1 VAQLFQ
7 QEETQV
13 SLGHI
18 ISWIVVGL
26 IVGALARFIVP
37 GKDPMG
43 CVATILLGIAGSFV
57 GGFISSL
64 IWRPTSGSYFQP
76 AGIVLSLV
84 GAVILVLIWRKLR
97 PAA

>member
-1 VAQLFQ
+1 M
-7 QEETQV
+7 
-13 SLGHI
+13 SLYHI

-43 CVATILLGIAGSFV
+43 CIATILLGIAGSFV

-64 IWRPTSGSYFQP
+64 IWHQEKGSYFHP

>member
-1 VAQLFQ
+1 
-7 QEETQV
+7 V
-13 SLGHI
+13 SLYQV

-43 CVATILLGIAGSFV
+43 CIATILLGVAGSFV

-64 IWRPTSGSYFQP
+64 IWHQEKGSYFHP

>member
-1 VAQLFQ
+1 M
-7 QEETQV
+7 
-13 SLGHI
+13 SLYQI

-26 IVGALARFIVP
+26 IVGALARFLVP

-43 CVATILLGIAGSFV
+43 CIATILLGVAGSFV

-64 IWRPTSGSYFQP
+64 IWHQEKGSYFHP
-76 AGIVLSLV
+76 ASFVMSLV
-84 GAVILVLIWRKLR
+84 GAIILVLIWRKLR